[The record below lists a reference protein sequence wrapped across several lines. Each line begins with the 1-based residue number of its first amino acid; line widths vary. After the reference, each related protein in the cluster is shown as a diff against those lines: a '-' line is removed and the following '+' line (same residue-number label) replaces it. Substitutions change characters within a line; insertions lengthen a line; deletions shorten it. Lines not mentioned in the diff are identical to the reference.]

1 MKDTKINLTD
11 LPTVTDCPVRRA
23 PPQLPGSTRAVTD
36 GLSCPVSS
44 APTPRIYPGGHGRP
58 VLSGKLRPSS
68 LDLPVVTDGLSCPA
82 SSAPTPWIYRWS
94 QTTRPVRRAPPQLP
108 NLPGWSQTTR
118 PVRRAP
124 PQLPDLPGWSQ
135 TARPV
140 WRAPPQLPG
149 STGGHR
155 RSVLSGELRPNS
167 QDLPVVTDDPSCP
180 ASSAPTPRIYPGG
193 HGRPSCDWTG
203 REKEWVGGEVMGPPP
218 PARRPRPAQLGR
230 YFRDQL
236 TRSDVRGASI
246 AIIADSGGALARFR
260 RRGSLGRQSAAQ
272 RPAELAA
279 VDVHRRDGVV
289 APASVADP
297 TIDTNMCRT
306 Q

>member
-11 LPTVTDCPVRRA
+11 LRLLQT
-23 PPQLPGSTRAVTD
+23 
-36 GLSCPVSS
+36 
-44 APTPRIYPGGHGRP
+44 
-58 VLSGKLRPSS
+58 VLSGELRPSS
-68 LDLPVVTDGLSCPA
+68 LDLPVVTDGPSCPA

-94 QTTRPVRRAPPQLP
+94 QTLMVLSGE
-108 NLPGWSQTTR
+108 LH
-118 PVRRAP
+118 
-124 PQLPDLPGWSQ
+124 
-135 TARPV
+135 
-140 WRAPPQLPG
+140 PQLPG
-149 STGGHR
+149 STGSYR
-155 RSVLSGELRPNS
+155 LSGELRPS
-167 QDLPVVTDDPSCP
+167 SPDLPVVTDDPSCP

-203 REKEWVGGEVMGPPP
+203 RETEWVGGEVMGPPP

-279 VDVHRRDGVV
+279 VDLHRRDGVV
-289 APASVADP
+289 APASIANP
-297 TIDTNMCRT
+297 TIDANMCRT